1 MRVTVITMY
10 RSSDAELFTQGVEG
24 ELTDEQKEEWRKAH
38 RCDEHDLE
46 PDDDCPNNL
55 FFRVLD
61 VLPGDWKTASA
72 PPCLLNVDGDA

>member
-10 RSSDAELFTQGVEG
+10 RSNDAELFTQVVEG

-61 VLPGDWKTASA
+61 VLPNRGNDIYER
-72 PPCLLNVDGDA
+72 LLNVDGDA